1 MLAAFANGV
10 AVPNQSQSHHPPFGA
25 HSHAIPTSEDDHVGS
40 ADGWEHAQ
48 DAVGPDAYN
57 IVDQMVEG
65 GHGGEVDDVSSSCTY
80 EDPELIDLTV
90 EWNIIARDDI

>member
-1 MLAAFANGV
+1 MLVNW
-10 AVPNQSQSHHPPFGA
+10 QL
-25 HSHAIPTSEDDHVGS
+25 
-40 ADGWEHAQ
+40 Q
-48 DAVGPDAYN
+48 DAMGHDAYN

-80 EDPELIDLTV
+80 EGPEFIDLNV